1 MRTAKLALCL
11 TTSCLLLITASST
24 ALASATLSA
33 NGEQIQAPKSDIREI
48 VADNAALVAE
58 IEAVRQALATERKST
73 QELIDELNAYTEA
86 IEEERALLRE
96 QNEILKSLSDAY
108 KRQAQAER
116 ERGWGRLLLG
126 LVIGGA
132 VGAIAH

>member
-11 TTSCLLLITASST
+11 TTSCLLLITASYP
-24 ALASATLSA
+24 AHGAATLNE
-33 NGEQIQAPKSDIREI
+33 NGQIQAPKSDIREI

-58 IEAVRQALATERKST
+58 VEAIRKALAAERKST
-73 QELIDELNAYTEA
+73 QELIDELNAYTA
-86 IEEERALLRE
+86 ASDEERRLLRE
-96 QNEILKSLSDAY
+96 QNAILKDLSEAY

-116 ERGWGRLLLG
+116 ERGFGRLLLG

>member
-11 TTSCLLLITASST
+11 TTSCWLLITASST
-24 ALASATLSA
+24 ALASATLSE
-33 NGEQIQAPKSDIREI
+33 NGQIQAPKSDIREI
-48 VADNAALVAE
+48 IADNAALVAE
-58 IEAVRQALATERKST
+58 VEAIRKALAEERKST
-73 QELIDELNAYTEA
+73 QELIDELNAYTAASEK
-86 IEEERALLRE
+86 ERALLRE

-116 ERGWGRLLLG
+116 ERGFGRLLWG

>member
-1 MRTAKLALCL
+1 MRTAKLALL
-11 TTSCLLLITASST
+11 AMTSCLMLITNSLP
-24 ALASATLSA
+24 ALASATLTES
-33 NGEQIQAPKSDIREI
+33 GEIAAPKSDIREI

-73 QELIDELNAYTEA
+73 QELIDELNAYTKA
-86 IEEERALLRE
+86 TDEERRLLRE
-96 QNEILKSLSDAY
+96 QNTILKDMSDAY

-116 ERGWGRLLLG
+116 ERGFGRLLLG

-132 VGAIAH
+132 VGCIVQ

>member
-24 ALASATLSA
+24 AHGAATLSE
-33 NGEQIQAPKSDIREI
+33 NGEIAAPKSDIREVI
-48 VADNAALVAE
+48 ADNAALVAE
-58 IEAVRQALATERKST
+58 VEAIRQALAEERKST
-73 QELIDELNAYTEA
+73 QELIDELNAYTA
-86 IEEERALLRE
+86 ASDEERALLRE
-96 QNEILKSLSDAY
+96 QNAILKKMSDAY

-116 ERGWGRLLLG
+116 ERGFGRLLLG

>member
-1 MRTAKLALCL
+1 MRITRLALCL
-11 TTSCLLLITASST
+11 TMSCLLLITASST
-24 ALASATLSA
+24 AHASATLSA

-58 IEAVRQALATERKST
+58 VEAIRQALAEERKST
-73 QELIDELNAYTEA
+73 EELILELNAYTKA
-86 IEEERALLRE
+86 SDEERALLRE
-96 QNEILKSLSDAY
+96 QNEVLKSLADSY

-116 ERGWGRLLLG
+116 ERGFGRLLLG

-132 VGAIAH
+132 IGAAVK

>member
-11 TTSCLLLITASST
+11 TMSCWLLITASYP
-24 ALASATLSA
+24 AHGAATLTES
-33 NGEQIQAPKSDIREI
+33 GEIAAPKSDIREVI
-48 VADNAALVAE
+48 ADNAALVAE
-58 IEAVRQALATERKST
+58 VEAVRQALAAERKST
-73 QELIDELNAYTEA
+73 QELIQELNAYTKA
-86 IEEERALLRE
+86 TNEERRLLRE
-96 QNEILKSLSDAY
+96 QNEILKNISDAY

-116 ERGWGRLLLG
+116 ERGFGRLLLG

>member
-11 TTSCLLLITASST
+11 TVSCLLLITSLYPAHG
-24 ALASATLSA
+24 AATLSES
-33 NGEQIQAPKSDIREI
+33 GQIQAPKSDIREI

-58 IEAVRQALATERKST
+58 VEAIRQALAAERKST

-96 QNEILKSLSDAY
+96 QNEMLKSLSDAY

-116 ERGWGRLLLG
+116 ERGFGRLLLG
-126 LVIGGA
+126 LVVGGA
-132 VGAIAH
+132 IGAIAK

>member
-24 ALASATLSA
+24 ALASATLTES
-33 NGEQIQAPKSDIREI
+33 GEIAAPKSDIREVI
-48 VADNAALVAE
+48 ADNAALVAE
-58 IEAVRQALATERKST
+58 IEAVRQALAAERKST
-73 QELIDELNAYTEA
+73 QELVDELNAYTA
-86 IEEERALLRE
+86 ASDEERRLLRE
-96 QNEILKSLSDAY
+96 QNAILKDLSDAY

-116 ERGWGRLLLG
+116 ERGFGRLILG
-126 LVIGGA
+126 LIIGGA

>member
-24 ALASATLSA
+24 AHASATLTES
-33 NGEQIQAPKSDIREI
+33 GEIAAPKSDIREI

-58 IEAVRQALATERKST
+58 VEAIRKALAAERKST
-73 QELIDELNAYTEA
+73 EELISELNAYTTA
-86 IEEERALLRE
+86 SEEERRLLRE
-96 QNEILKSLSDAY
+96 QNEILKAMSDAY

-116 ERGWGRLLLG
+116 ERGFGRLLLG

>member
-11 TTSCLLLITASST
+11 TTSCLLLII
-24 ALASATLSA
+24 ALYPAHASATLTE
-33 NGEQIQAPKSDIREI
+33 NGQIQAPKSDIREVI
-48 VADNAALVAE
+48 ADNAALVAE
-58 IEAVRQALATERKST
+58 VEAIRKALVEERKST
-73 QELIDELNAYTEA
+73 QELIDELNAYTSA
-86 IEEERALLRE
+86 SEEERKLLRE
-96 QNEILKSLSDAY
+96 QNEILKKMSDAY

-116 ERGWGRLLLG
+116 ERGLGRLLLG

>member
-1 MRTAKLALCL
+1 MRTAKLALL
-11 TTSCLLLITASST
+11 ATTSCLLLITASST
-24 ALASATLSA
+24 ALASATLSE
-33 NGEQIQAPKSDIREI
+33 NGQIQAPKSDIREI

-58 IEAVRQALATERKST
+58 IEAVRQALSEERKST
-73 QELIDELNAYTEA
+73 QELIQELNAYTA
-86 IEEERALLRE
+86 ASDEERALLRE
-96 QNEILKSLSDAY
+96 QNEILKSMSDAY

-132 VGAIAH
+132 VGAITH

>member
-1 MRTAKLALCL
+1 MAHGA
-11 TTSCLLLITASST
+11 
-24 ALASATLSA
+24 ATLSE
-33 NGEQIQAPKSDIREI
+33 NGQIQAPKSDIREI
-48 VADNAALVAE
+48 IADNAALVAE
-58 IEAVRQALATERKST
+58 VEAIRQALAEERKST
-73 QELIDELNAYTEA
+73 LELIDELNAYTKA
-86 IEEERALLRE
+86 TEEERALLRE

-116 ERGWGRLLLG
+116 ERGFGRLLLG

>member
-1 MRTAKLALCL
+1 MRTVRLVLCL
-11 TTSCLLLITASST
+11 TMSCLLLIIASSPVH
-24 ALASATLSA
+24 AAATLSA
-33 NGEQIQAPKSDIREI
+33 NGQIQAPKSDIREVI
-48 VADNAALVAE
+48 ADNAALVAE
-58 IEAVRQALATERKST
+58 VEAIRKALAEERKST
-73 QELIDELNAYTEA
+73 QELIDELNAYTKA
-86 IEEERALLRE
+86 TDEERALLRE

-116 ERGWGRLLLG
+116 ERGFGRLLLG

>member
-24 ALASATLSA
+24 ALASATLTES
-33 NGEQIQAPKSDIREI
+33 GEIAAPKSDIREI

-58 IEAVRQALATERKST
+58 VEAVRKALAEERKST
-73 QELIDELNAYTEA
+73 EELIDELNAYTNA
-86 IEEERALLRE
+86 TEEERALLRE
-96 QNEILKSLSDAY
+96 QNAILKDLSDSY